1 VKFISVTKPG
11 IIFGNLVAVLGGYF
25 LASPH
30 LSHHAIN
37 LLYLLWVL
45 LGISFVIA
53 SGCVFNNY
61 IDRDID
67 RLMERTKNRV
77 LAKDELSP
85 TVALSYA
92 TLLGI
97 MGFGILYLKTNLLTV
112 YITLIGFVGYAVI
125 YSLVLKRRSV
135 LSTPI
140 GAIAGAV
147 PPVAGYCAV
156 TNQFDMG
163 AVLAFLILFLWQ
175 MPHFYAITIY
185 RIKDFAAASLPVLP
199 LRKNIYYTQIMMLV
213 YILAYTIITLLPTLL
228 GYKNYLYFSIA
239 LFLGVIWFIL
249 GLSGLHTQ
257 DNKIWARKMFIFSI
271 INLTLLCL
279 TLVMVSLY

>member
-1 VKFISVTKPG
+1 VRLISVTKPG
-11 IIFGNLVAVLGGYF
+11 IIFGNAVAVLGGYF
-25 LASPH
+25 LAPH
-30 LSHHAIN
+30 VQHIALDN
-37 LLYLLWVL
+37 FYLFWTL

-85 TVALSYA
+85 VVAISYA
-92 TLLGI
+92 ILLGLL
-97 MGFGILYLKTNLLTV
+97 GFGILFFYTNLLTV
-112 YITLIGFVGYAVI
+112 VISFIGFFIYAVI
-125 YSLVLKRRSV
+125 YSLFLKRRSI

-140 GAIAGAV
+140 GAISGAV

-156 TNQFDMG
+156 TNNFDLG

-175 MPHFYAITIY
+175 MPHFYAIAIY
-185 RIKDFAAASLPVLP
+185 RIKDFKAASLPVLP
-199 LRKNIYYTQIMMLV
+199 IRKDIRYTQIMMLV
-213 YILAYTIITLLPTLL
+213 YISFFTLTTLLPTFFNYT
-228 GYKNYLYFSIA
+228 GYFYSSVA
-239 LFLGVIWFIL
+239 LCL
-249 GLSGLHTQ
+249 GLIWLALGIKGFNIQ
-257 DNKIWARKMFIFSI
+257 DAKLWARKMFLFSI